1 MSTIL
6 FREIVF
12 GPVHSRR
19 LGVSLG
25 VNLLPD
31 DGKVC
36 SFDCIY
42 CECGYNADKRGKN
55 GLPTREAVYNALDD
69 KLKLMVEKGEKPDVI
84 TFAGNGEPT
93 LHPQFEEII
102 EDTINLRNRYFPEA
116 KVSVLSNACHIGKE
130 SVFRALNREDN
141 NILKLD
147 SVFLDTIKLINE
159 PNQPKFSVDKLVD
172 NLKRFNGNLII
183 QTLFLRGEHKGKRID
198 NTTDKEVDAWL
209 ETVKLINPK
218 QVMIYSIDRET
229 PEKNLV
235 KLSKEE
241 LEKIA
246 LKIRQAGLNVSVSA

>member
-1 MSTIL
+1 M
-6 FREIVF
+6 
-12 GPVHSRR
+12 
-19 LGVSLG
+19 
-25 VNLLPD
+25 
-31 DGKVC
+31 
-36 SFDCIY
+36 
-42 CECGYNADKRGKN
+42 
-55 GLPTREAVYNALDD
+55 
-69 KLKLMVEKGEKPDVI
+69 
-84 TFAGNGEPT
+84 
-93 LHPQFEEII
+93 
-102 EDTINLRNRYFPEA
+102 
-116 KVSVLSNACHIGKE
+116 
-130 SVFRALNREDN
+130 
-141 NILKLD
+141 D

-209 ETVKLINPK
+209 ETVKFIDPK

>member
-130 SVFRALNREDN
+130 SVFRALNRVGN
-141 NILKLD
+141 N